1 MTDGPTRVLVAG
13 ATGYLGKFVV
23 QAFKERGDWVRALT
37 RDEDRL
43 RPGRPVQA
51 PGIGDDGVDDVF
63 VGELTD

>member
-1 MTDGPTRVLVAG
+1 M
-13 ATGYLGKFVV
+13 